1 MMDDNENRDFSAKMT
16 SVEIDINSLLL
27 EQRQMKEAIRDLK
40 ESLKVMAERL
50 AKEHDEPLIKWT

>member
-40 ESLKVMAERL
+40 ESGK
-50 AKEHDEPLIKWT
+50 KQK